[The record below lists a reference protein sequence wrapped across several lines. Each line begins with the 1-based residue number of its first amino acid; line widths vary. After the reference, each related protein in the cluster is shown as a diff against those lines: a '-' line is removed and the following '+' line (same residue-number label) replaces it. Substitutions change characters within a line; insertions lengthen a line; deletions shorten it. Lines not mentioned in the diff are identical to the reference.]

1 MLASYLDNETSSR
14 QSALIMLARTSG
26 PRLHPWAA
34 KLNWKAELSS
44 ITLANVL
51 SGDTCSPISLED
63 FERYLTYNEHSVETL
78 QFLVWFQDYRERFPK
93 VHSAKHDFALGTSC
107 HAEIERRATESIRK
121 MEEMEYIQKY
131 PTAAT
136 ADVNSLGPSS
146 ITSTP
151 TAEDALLRTACSRAV
166 ATFLS
171 PNASKELPV
180 DALVRDTVIR
190 TLAYDCHPDVF
201 LPVYEEVYNLLERHS
216 LPTFLARSSS
226 NTDRRIQMILCD
238 ILSAVNLRV
247 GIYC

>member
-1 MLASYLDNETSSR
+1 
-14 QSALIMLARTSG
+14 
-26 PRLHPWAA
+26 
-34 KLNWKAELSS
+34 
-44 ITLANVL
+44 
-51 SGDTCSPISLED
+51 
-63 FERYLTYNEHSVETL
+63 
-78 QFLVWFQDYRERFPK
+78 
-93 VHSAKHDFALGTSC
+93 
-107 HAEIERRATESIRK
+107 

-190 TLAYDCHPDVF
+190 TLAYDCHPDVVSF
-201 LPVYEEVYNLLERHS
+201 LIDMFSQCSSCLHSFCLFMKKCTTFWKDIVSPHFLQGQAQTLIEEFR
-216 LPTFLARSSS
+216 
-226 NTDRRIQMILCD
+226 
-238 ILSAVNLRV
+238 
-247 GIYC
+247 